1 MCQDIELKTD
11 AEQDTLS
18 AGYPQRAKATPM
30 SQRTAQRPQQ
40 AIDTYLADDKVED
53 ICRQLVCSKSWLSK
67 WRDRYDA
74 PNLAWVQE
82 RSTRPKHSPTQT
94 PAHVARALVS
104 LHVTLCHNGT
114 GGGATA
120 IMQGLAQQGREPLP
134 SRRTIYRIVRHH
146 HKEVK

>member
-1 MCQDIELKTD
+1 MIHWQVH
-11 AEQDTLS
+11 
-18 AGYPQRAKATPM
+18 PQLPKASIM
-30 SQRTAQRPQQ
+30 SQRKEQRRTQ
-40 AIDTYLADDKVED
+40 AIDTYLAGDKVED
-53 ICRQLVCSKSWLSK
+53 ICRQLVCSKSWLYK

-94 PAHVARALVS
+94 PAHVARAIVS
-104 LHVTLCHNGT
+104 LHVTLCQNGT

-120 IMQGLAQQGREPLP
+120 IMQGLAQQGIEPLP
-134 SRRTIYRIVRHH
+134 SRRTIYSIVRHH